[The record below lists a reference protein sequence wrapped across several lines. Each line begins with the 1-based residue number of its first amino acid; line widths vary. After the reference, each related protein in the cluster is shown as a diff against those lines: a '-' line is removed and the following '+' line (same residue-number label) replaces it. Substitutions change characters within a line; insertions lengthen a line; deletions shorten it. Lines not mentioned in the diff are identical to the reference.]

1 LTPSVRGAGH
11 RHIRDSLEESKE
23 SEQSE
28 EKAVVARQ
36 LVEGEE

>member
-1 LTPSVRGAGH
+1 
-11 RHIRDSLEESKE
+11 LEESKE